1 MTLPAKAEALVAR
14 HAPVHVV
21 ATLAPYLTDARRAR
35 IDEVIAARVDGVAMA
50 IEAPSDPHNAAAVVR
65 TAEALGALNVHV
77 IKAEARALR
86 AKAVTQGAY
95 YWVKTQDH
103 DELDEFVAQ
112 MRAEGRQLWGAAMD
126 GPTPLARIPIDAPM
140 CLLFGNETRGL
151 SARARAA
158 CDGIFHVP
166 MTGMSESLNLSVT
179 AAITLHD
186 VLRRRRAGGP
196 DGDLTDDAAAELRAR
211 YYAHSVDDRLLAAL
225 LGAEATS

>member
-14 HAPVHVV
+14 HAPAHVV
-21 ATLAPYLTDARRAR
+21 ETLAPYLTDARRAR

-65 TAEALGALNVHV
+65 TAEALGALHVHV
-77 IKAEARALR
+77 IKAEGRALR
-86 AKAVTQGAY
+86 AKAVTQGAF
-95 YWVKTQDH
+95 YWVQTREHGD
-103 DELDEFVAQ
+103 LDAFVAQ
-112 MRAEGRQLWGAAMD
+112 MRAQGRQLWGAAMD
-126 GPTPLARIPIDAPM
+126 GPTPLARIPTDTPM

-166 MTGMSESLNLSVT
+166 MAGMSESLNLSVT

-186 VLRRRRAGGP
+186 VLRRRREGGLR
-196 DGDLTDDAAAELRAR
+196 GDLDEGAAARLRAR
-211 YYAHSVDDRLLAAL
+211 YYAHSVDDRLLNAL
-225 LGAEATS
+225 LGVEATS